1 MIILMFHILGLIPP
15 SFLNKKIIVLKHEI
29 EQKKESEIIASDGA
43 RQYLRLAKYYV
54 FCVRNN

>member
-1 MIILMFHILGLIPP
+1 MFHILGHIPP